1 MKRNG
6 SYEDWEEND
15 SKRIKSDDFFSE
27 IPMTQVQYKIGDTV
41 SIPKENLFVQLN
53 SHLNPDGPGI
63 YYMYPQIIQSN
74 WKNGSLNG
82 EMIVANQK
90 ERRIVGIYGIVN
102 NVVTHIVDL
111 SSVHTDIIDLSSRGK
126 RWEGSVL
133 DDFPCGWGSLFN
145 MYNELE
151 YTGFRYIGSNVCFG
165 SVYSQQ
171 DVLEYRG
178 TLHDNVRYGV
188 GSSYQ
193 NDSDLLYQ
201 GVWIGGQPFGASGVY
216 RDNQE
221 MQALST
227 ATKHV
232 EFPSETAL
240 LLSELNLEWLSEL
253 ETLSVGRNAFWNVE
267 FIHSDFSLKT
277 LSFLRHITINSNSFR
292 AYRTF
297 SISKLPLLSSLFV
310 GDCCFADCEELLLS
324 ELPKVNQ
331 IRIGRESFSK
341 VHRIQLHFLPCLEH
355 LSFEDYSVQGSE
367 GVPCS
372 LSFIA
377 LPRLALFSC
386 GYSCFQRFS
395 SALFYYICNVYSPRI
410 TFATKPFTSVASIK
424 CESGIFVP
432 SLL

>member
-240 LLSELNLEWLSEL
+240 LLSELNLAWLSEL

-297 SISKLPLLSSLFV
+297 SISSM
-310 GDCCFADCEELLLS
+310 C
-324 ELPKVNQ
+324 
-331 IRIGRESFSK
+331 
-341 VHRIQLHFLPCLEH
+341 
-355 LSFEDYSVQGSE
+355 
-367 GVPCS
+367 
-372 LSFIA
+372 
-377 LPRLALFSC
+377 
-386 GYSCFQRFS
+386 
-395 SALFYYICNVYSPRI
+395 
-410 TFATKPFTSVASIK
+410 
-424 CESGIFVP
+424 
-432 SLL
+432 